1 MSSPL
6 GPPLFAR
13 GSALFNGLL
22 AAAGVV
28 ELAAGG
34 WPVLWLGGLRACR
47 FGEGG
52 PASGWLRVLA
62 TAAAAAFAALSLFVW
77 YFLGVATAENVG
89 RRRVITHIPTSR
101 STPNTWAACRLSV
114 SEG

>member
-1 MSSPL
+1 M
-6 GPPLFAR
+6 
-13 GSALFNGLL
+13 
-22 AAAGVV
+22 VV
-28 ELAAGG
+28 LAAGG
-34 WPVLWLGGLRACR
+34 WLVLWLGELSACR